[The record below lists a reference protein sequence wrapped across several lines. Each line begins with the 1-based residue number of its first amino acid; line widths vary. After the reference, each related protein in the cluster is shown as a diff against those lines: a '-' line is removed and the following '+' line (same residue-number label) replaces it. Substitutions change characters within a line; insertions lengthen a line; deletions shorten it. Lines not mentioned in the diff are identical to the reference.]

1 MPAAGVGRPLP
12 VEVLE
17 ALLIVR
23 CSAHLA
29 GVSVLKLDPV
39 EAQHKLVGLNKPL
52 PDLLAAFK
60 CLGSTRRRAGSSG
73 DIAGTDVGL
82 LGAPLSPIHL
92 EAWTQTQ
99 GEVTGEGAGH
109 TPGCCVCFSPEGNP
123 LSRWEEPRFPEL
135 GVWQERPTISSEHL
149 FLQLQ
154 PQPGGAKAS
163 PALHTLL
170 QSDFSRGP

>member
-1 MPAAGVGRPLP
+1 MPAAGVGRRSP

-17 ALLIVR
+17 ALLVVQ

-29 GVSVLKLDPV
+29 GVSVFKLDPI
-39 EAQHKLVGLNKPL
+39 EPQHKLVGLNKPL
-52 PDLLAAFK
+52 PDLIAAFK

-99 GEVTGEGAGH
+99 GEVTDEGAGH

-123 LSRWEEPRFPEL
+123 LSRWEEPRRFPEW
-135 GVWQERPTISSEHL
+135 GVWQERPPSHQGTGFTSSGPN
-149 FLQLQ
+149 Q
-154 PQPGGAKAS
+154 GAHR
-163 PALHTLL
+163 PAPPAHP
-170 QSDFSRGP
+170 SAV